1 MNRIL
6 KILFILGLC
15 GIAFLTFTYAS
26 LMVAPGPLKSAHQ
39 SLNDDCFACH
49 RPFRGVDSAKCSH
62 CHQPSSIG
70 RLTSKGLPIVKPSAM
85 ASLHKDLKG
94 LDCAACHSDHAGVK
108 PVAFAHNQFFVLDR
122 DHSTACT
129 TCHVANDYK
138 KYTCYGCHEHT
149 PAKIKRE
156 HLEEGI
162 LEFEK
167 CVACH
172 RSAEEKDD

>member
-1 MNRIL
+1 MLQVNDHRSL
-6 KILFILGLC
+6 VCFDLDRH
-15 GIAFLTFTYAS
+15 AVLTCVYS
-26 LMVAPGPLKSAHQ
+26 Q
-39 SLNDDCFACH
+39 RCFAQ
-49 RPFRGVDSAKCSH
+49 K
-62 CHQPSSIG
+62 
-70 RLTSKGLPIVKPSAM
+70 TY
-85 ASLHKDLKG
+85 
-94 LDCAACHSDHAGVK
+94 
-108 PVAFAHNQFFVLDR
+108 QFFALDR

-129 TCHVANDYK
+129 TCHMANDYK